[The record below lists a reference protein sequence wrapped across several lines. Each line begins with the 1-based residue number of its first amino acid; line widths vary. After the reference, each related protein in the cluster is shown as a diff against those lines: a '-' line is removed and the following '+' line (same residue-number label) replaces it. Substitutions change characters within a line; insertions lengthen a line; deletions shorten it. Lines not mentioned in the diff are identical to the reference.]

1 MRKRGFTLIEL
12 MIVVAII
19 AIASALSFVKISS
32 RMQVSRLESFAQTLA
47 SDLDY
52 ARSAAMLKGCPIR
65 IVFCQDANCSSSSGA
80 SINVSGGESGVVG
93 LSGTPA
99 THYAFLRMSQG
110 DSNVM
115 CFNANRVTTD
125 GFAAWDFDR
134 RPQPIPL
141 GVVIRAVYLSTS
153 GAPSAVN
160 WSNTTSADANQS
172 IWFDSQGRLTVPLS
186 ATISSTTVP
195 HQVVFQASLGN
206 CDVGSADSDCLG
218 FIIATPQTSGQAR
231 LVRCELGV
239 RGSGSGPSNVCF

>member
-1 MRKRGFTLIEL
+1 VGRRGFTLIEL

-65 IVFCQDANCSSSSGA
+65 IVFCQDANCSTRSSA
-80 SINVSGGESGVVG
+80 SVDVSGGQSGVVG

-110 DSNVM
+110 DPNVM
-115 CFNANRVTTD
+115 CFNSNRVATD

-141 GVVIRAVYLSTS
+141 GVVIRSIYTSTNSVPS
-153 GAPSAVN
+153 GAD
-160 WSNTTSADANQS
+160 WSDTTSVDASQS
-172 IWFDSQGRLTVPLS
+172 IWFDSQGRLTLPLN
-186 ATISSTTVP
+186 APISSTTIT
-195 HQVVFQASLGN
+195 HKVVFQASLGN
-206 CDVGSADSDCLG
+206 CNVGNADSDCLG
-218 FIIATPQTSGQAR
+218 FIIATPETSGQAR
-231 LVRCELGV
+231 LVRCQLGS
-239 RGSGSGPSNVCF
+239 RPSGASPSNVCF